1 MIAYHFISD
10 EYALDVISSQWI
22 KLSLFQDLNDPFE
35 LLSVD
40 LPNEQARREARK
52 FKEFMAKQ
60 YGILCF
66 SKNWTN
72 PLLWSHYANRHKGVA
87 FQFELNSDIALPVKY
102 RKNRFE
108 IDFEKKIR
116 LKEIITKEETEGIW
130 LTKYESW
137 QYEQELRVICS
148 KKDCK
153 EKNGL
158 LFHPFNHDIS
168 LKGIVLGPLCEIAIS
183 DIEAAL
189 PRKEEIEIIKSRLAL
204 RSFNIVQQR
213 RFKKINIE
221 K

>member
-1 MIAYHFISD
+1 M
-10 EYALDVISSQWI
+10 
-22 KLSLFQDLNDPFE
+22 
-35 LLSVD
+35 
-40 LPNEQARREARK
+40 
-52 FKEFMAKQ
+52 
-60 YGILCF
+60 
-66 SKNWTN
+66 
-72 PLLWSHYANRHKGVA
+72 
-87 FQFELNSDIALPVKY
+87 
-102 RKNRFE
+102 
-108 IDFEKKIR
+108 
-116 LKEIITKEETEGIW
+116 KEIITKEETEGIW

-183 DIEAAL
+183 HIEAAL
-189 PRKEEIEIIKSRLAL
+189 PRKEEIEIIKSRLAF

>member
-87 FQFELNSDIALPVKY
+87 FQFELNSDIDCENNICERKFKEALSDYEEKME
-102 RKNRFE
+102 RK
-108 IDFEKKIR
+108 
-116 LKEIITKEETEGIW
+116 
-130 LTKYESW
+130 
-137 QYEQELRVICS
+137 
-148 KKDCK
+148 
-153 EKNGL
+153 
-158 LFHPFNHDIS
+158 
-168 LKGIVLGPLCEIAIS
+168 
-183 DIEAAL
+183 
-189 PRKEEIEIIKSRLAL
+189 
-204 RSFNIVQQR
+204 
-213 RFKKINIE
+213 
-221 K
+221 